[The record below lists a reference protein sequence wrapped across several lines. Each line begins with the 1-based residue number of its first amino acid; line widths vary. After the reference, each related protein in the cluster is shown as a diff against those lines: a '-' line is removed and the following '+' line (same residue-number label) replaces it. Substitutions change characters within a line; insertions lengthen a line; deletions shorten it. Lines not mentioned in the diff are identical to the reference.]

1 MKDTLIIRR
10 RHGLRDESGKLTGE
24 YAVSVECLSG
34 LVANTEINID
44 EEQNIISIEGFGD
57 LKKCYDCYYSENI
70 VTYKEKETVR
80 ESRLQGKITVKS
92 FEIESFVE
100 AIFLNGHQIF
110 DVEWCL
116 MLQRMK
122 NKKLY
127 KRENESEWSTGI

>member
-24 YAVSVECLSG
+24 YTVSVECLSG
-34 LVANTEINID
+34 LVASTEINID

-92 FEIESFVE
+92 FEIENFVE

-110 DVEWCL
+110 DVEWCF
-116 MLQRMK
+116 MLQRKK

-127 KRENESEWSTGI
+127 KRENESEWVTGI

>member
-24 YAVSVECLSG
+24 YPVSVECLSG
-34 LVANTEINID
+34 LVASTEINID

-80 ESRLQGKITVKS
+80 ESRLQGKITVKN

>member
-34 LVANTEINID
+34 LVASTEINID